1 MSNEV
6 FADNSWYF
14 RNALVRANYNNL
26 QNNVHSTTIFLEQFM
41 ENLLTGAQHKLKN
54 RYMHIDYSETAQS
67 ANSEISKCKNCTL
80 EELALLREFLIIR
93 ILPRKLWLKQSANP
107 SEQSNPERL
116 NCRTKVCCAAKMERE
131 TVSGKCL
138 LMCESFNYHMNAER
152 FVMERRCSGIKKIIK
167 EYKAQYKYS
176 DDMQPEF
183 VSEYGGFF
191 LTLKILNHRLSE
203 NEKIKGEDKPKK
215 REDIIRERMELVFE
229 AISENPDITIKEL
242 STLLNISKKQVETA
256 INKLKDA
263 KRIHRDGSDHD
274 GKWIAN

>member
-1 MSNEV
+1 
-6 FADNSWYF
+6 
-14 RNALVRANYNNL
+14 
-26 QNNVHSTTIFLEQFM
+26 
-41 ENLLTGAQHKLKN
+41 
-54 RYMHIDYSETAQS
+54 
-67 ANSEISKCKNCTL
+67 
-80 EELALLREFLIIR
+80 
-93 ILPRKLWLKQSANP
+93 
-107 SEQSNPERL
+107 
-116 NCRTKVCCAAKMERE
+116 
-131 TVSGKCL
+131 
-138 LMCESFNYHMNAER
+138 MCESFNYHMNAER
-152 FVMERRCSGIKKIIK
+152 FVMERRGSGIKKIIK

-191 LTLKILNHRLSE
+191 LTLKNLSHRLSE

-215 REDIIRERMELVFE
+215 REDVIRERMELVFE

-274 GKWIAN
+274 GK